1 MAADADGKRL
11 KVLPDGKSTAAVP
24 GKGKRILIVNDTQEI
39 LELFNE
45 ILSQLG
51 FEVVLMSFA
60 PRELEQIRNTNA
72 DIIILDFIFG
82 QREVEGWQL
91 LQKIRMDPELER
103 VPVIVCSAALIEV
116 KEQEG
121 YLTEQG
127 VLVVLKPFTVS
138 QLEEA
143 VRRAVRMADL
153 QAAPPPADVRPR
165 SRLSTRRTA
174 RSSGEGGRDSHRR

>member
-1 MAADADGKRL
+1 MVADAEGKRL
-11 KVLPDGKSTAAVP
+11 KVLPDGKSTKARP
-24 GKGKRILIVNDTQEI
+24 GEGKRVLIVNDTQEI
-39 LELFNE
+39 LELFDE
-45 ILSQLG
+45 ILSELG

-60 PRELEQIRNTNA
+60 PRELEQVRNTKA

-82 QREVEGWQL
+82 QRDVEGWQL
-91 LQKIRMDPELER
+91 LQKIRMDNELER
-103 VPVIVCSAALIEV
+103 IPVIVCSAALLEV

-153 QAAPPPADVRPR
+153 QAAPPPAAVRR
-165 SRLSTRRTA
+165 RGRLPTRTSTR
-174 RSSGEGGRDSHRR
+174 SKGESPGAD

>member
-1 MAADADGKRL
+1 MAAEEAKRP
-11 KVLPDGKSTAAVP
+11 KVLPNGKSTKALP

-39 LELFNE
+39 LELFDE

-60 PRELEQIRNTNA
+60 PRELEQVRNAEA
-72 DIIILDFIFG
+72 DVIILDLIFG
-82 QREVEGWQL
+82 QRDVEGWQL
-91 LQKIRMDPELER
+91 LQKIRMDPQLER

-121 YLTEQG
+121 YLTEQQ

-143 VRRAVRMADL
+143 VRRAAQMAEL
-153 QAAPPPADVRPR
+153 QAPPPSADVRRRR
-165 SRLSTRRTA
+165 SRHPVKRAPRGASRTEQ
-174 RSSGEGGRDSHRR
+174 SQ